1 MPVRDKAGQS
11 VPLPTSVTTRFDYD
25 VEFDANAK
33 FDNYTMG
40 AA

>member
-1 MPVRDKAGQS
+1 MPVRDKARQS
-11 VPLPTSVTTRFDYD
+11 VPLPTSVTTRFGYD